1 MSPSDPAVI
10 GIDVGGRAKGF
21 HAVALRDGK
30 FFNQISSRCTTAIAD
45 WCFALDPAVIAIDAP
60 CNWSNSGKSRLA
72 ERDLKIAGK
81 KVHCFATPRR
91 EYAATKPDGF
101 YQWVFNGELLY
112 QKLANQ
118 YPLFNGNWSQT
129 KTTIET
135 FPHAVVCALKE
146 RVVAAKPKLENR
158 KKVLREL
165 GYDIRSL
172 RNIDFIDGAL
182 CAVAANAFLKQ
193 GFDQFGD
200 ENEGIII
207 VPRLFSNFQESLIA
221 LAR

>member
-21 HAVALRDGK
+21 HAVALRDGE
-30 FFNQISSRCTTAIAD
+30 FSSQISSCCTTEIAD

-60 CNWSNSGKSRLA
+60 CKWSISGKSRLA

-81 KVHCFATPRR
+81 KVHCFATPQR
-91 EYAATKPDGF
+91 EHAASKHEGF

-112 QKLANQ
+112 KKLALQ
-118 YPLFNGNWSQT
+118 YSLFNGIWSQK
-129 KTTIET
+129 KTVIET

-158 KKVLREL
+158 KKILRER
-165 GYDIRSL
+165 GYDIKSL
-172 RNIDFIDGAL
+172 RNIDFIDAAL
-182 CAVAANAFLKQ
+182 CAVAAHAFLKQ
-193 GFDQFGD
+193 EFDQFGND
-200 ENEGIII
+200 NEGIII
-207 VPRLFSNFQESLIA
+207 VPRLFTHFQQSLMA
-221 LAR
+221 LN